1 MFTRAL
7 VILAATLCASAAS
20 AQSTPSNTVTLS
32 GPTGADCPE
41 IVAGQINMPDIIEQA
56 GGAEKLYELS
66 QSQLAEYDRWFT
78 EMEAA
83 RGQGIREAEIEALI
97 AQGRTAQDVER
108 QLSEAA
114 LCYMGQ

>member
-1 MFTRAL
+1 
-7 VILAATLCASAAS
+7 
-20 AQSTPSNTVTLS
+20 
-32 GPTGADCPE
+32 
-41 IVAGQINMPDIIEQA
+41 MPDIIEQA

-66 QSQLAEYDRWFT
+66 QAQLAEYDRWFT

-97 AQGRTAQDVER
+97 EQGRAAQEVEL
-108 QLSEAA
+108 QISEAA